1 MDFAS
6 VHNFHEQLVLDK
18 LAVLSTTELS
28 DLDEDILSDIACVA
42 LNQLPAHY
50 VRYNVDLLF
59 YMPISERE
67 KMNAAVDNA
76 VNEAIEFVRQ
86 HKNKE

>member
-6 VHNFHEQLVLDK
+6 VHNFHEQQVLDK
-18 LAVLSTTELS
+18 LTALSGTELS
-28 DLDEDILSDIACVA
+28 DMDEDMLSDIACVA

-50 VRYNVDLLF
+50 VRYNVDFLF
-59 YMPISERE
+59 YMPIAERE
-67 KMNAAVDNA
+67 KMDAAVDNA
-76 VNEAIEFVRQ
+76 VKEAIKFVRQ